1 MFLIILHAPRYH
13 ILKCFIVSNQCVRA
27 CLLTGSNTFLEGE
40 DSACM
45 LASVDIVAYP
55 VTTHASK
62 VIIVHHICVVGLTG
76 ACACL
81 GM

>member
-1 MFLIILHAPRYH
+1 
-13 ILKCFIVSNQCVRA
+13 
-27 CLLTGSNTFLEGE
+27 
-40 DSACM
+40 M